1 MLRLAVQ
8 PLDVGHKLALDPG
21 ERPAALP
28 EQSSSRYPMYAP
40 HTNVK
45 GLQCDVEKPVVAR
58 NTVVAGKSSITFH
71 TTDYSGYD
79 VLDPSAL

>member
-1 MLRLAVQ
+1 
-8 PLDVGHKLALDPG
+8 
-21 ERPAALP
+21 
-28 EQSSSRYPMYAP
+28 MYAP

-45 GLQCDVEKPVVAR
+45 GPQCDVEKPVVAH

-79 VLDPSAL
+79 MLDPSAL